1 MELTHSSA
9 GPHSLQ
15 QPQQG
20 PQPANPFINIHPCER
35 LSLGTAVRRA
45 RLPVDTVEGQGQI
58 GHILVPL
65 ALWTTIMY
73 LSFTTSCMYTGN
85 CPSTD
90 DPKNNYQ

>member
-15 QPQQG
+15 HPRQG
-20 PQPANPFINIHPCER
+20 PQPANPYFNIHPCER

-45 RLPVDTVEGQGQI
+45 HLPVDTVERQGQI

-65 ALWTTIMY
+65 ALYTTIMY
-73 LSFTTSCMYTGN
+73 LSFTTKCTFSGN
-85 CPSTD
+85 CLP
-90 DPKNNYQ
+90 N